1 MEKKARYE
9 QKIRKKQ
16 LYIFKNVIENKQKK
30 KKIKEKLT

>member
-9 QKIRKKQ
+9 QKIRKNN
-16 LYIFKNVIENKQKK
+16 YIFLKMLLKIN